1 MSLGFQNIKSFN
13 ILVTNMKQK
22 GGANMKIR
30 IRSGLILSML
40 LLVGLVCGITQ
51 AVAGV
56 PALKPIAEY
65 DGASLYKAG
74 KFNVVELHGTF
85 RQMGRQ
91 YGYLLKDDLKKF
103 YTVAIVDGLVKEKHL
118 DYKVGKYVAEEIFS
132 RCPQRFREIFY
143 GIAETSG
150 MELEKLLILNEL
162 VTLAHVMG
170 EDVPCSFIA
179 TWGDYSADGMMITGR
194 HFDYPELFNKFADFV
209 TVTVF
214 NPTDGSVPTA
224 TVGFLGGIEAVTVM
238 NRGGLFAEVNDGTPS
253 GGNIIM
259 ENRILNFIQILDF
272 LFNSSDMTQL
282 DAAMFSTQPA
292 VAILLNVAD
301 SNVSYSYEWA
311 TFGIR
316 RRGQDKPGLL
326 VSTNHFVDP
335 SWKIAHSAG
344 DIFQTLSR
352 RANLLALGEKYKGEF
367 SVKVM
372 MEVLDTPY
380 AKGGAQRPHNIYET
394 IFVPKDLKLWV
405 KTLGTSRWEAV
416 DLARHF
422 DNKVN

>member
-1 MSLGFQNIKSFN
+1 MKRRAFLFLG
-13 ILVTNMKQK
+13 
-22 GGANMKIR
+22 
-30 IRSGLILSML
+30 ML
-40 LLVGLVCGITQ
+40 LLVGLVFGQAQ
-51 AVAGV
+51 AVAGE
-56 PALKPIAEY
+56 PGLKPISEY
-65 DGASLYKAG
+65 EGASLYKAG
-74 KFNVVELHGTF
+74 KFNVVELHGNF

-91 YGYLLKDDLKKF
+91 YGHLLKDDLKKF
-103 YTVAIVDGLVKEKHL
+103 YKLAIVDGLVKEKHL

-143 GIAETSG
+143 GVAETSG
-150 MELEKLLILNEL
+150 MELEKLLVLNEL

-170 EDVPCSFIA
+170 EDVHCSFIA
-179 TWGDYSADGMMITGR
+179 TWGDYSADRTMITGR

-238 NRGGLFAEVNDGTPS
+238 NRAGLFAEVNDGTPS

-259 ENRILNFIQILDF
+259 ENRILNFIQILGF

-282 DAAMFSTQPA
+282 DAAVFSSKPA

-301 SNVSYSYEWA
+301 EKVAYSYEWP

-335 SWKIAHSAG
+335 SWKIAHSSG

-352 RANLLALGEKYKGEF
+352 RANLLALGEKYKGKF

-372 MEVLDTPY
+372 MKVLDTPY
-380 AKGGAQRPHNIYET
+380 DKGGAQRSHNIYET
-394 IFVPKDLKLWV
+394 IFVPKNLNLWV
-405 KTLGTSRWEAV
+405 KTPGTSDWEAV
-416 DLARHF
+416 DLTHHF
-422 DNKVN
+422 DKKVK

>member
-1 MSLGFQNIKSFN
+1 
-13 ILVTNMKQK
+13 MKTR
-22 GGANMKIR
+22 GV
-30 IRSGLILSML
+30 LFLSIL
-40 LLVGLVCGITQ
+40 LLAGLAFGQ
-51 AVAGV
+51 ARAVAAG
-56 PALKPIAEY
+56 PAPKPIAKYE
-65 DGASLYKAG
+65 GGLLYKAG
-74 KFNVVELHGTF
+74 KFNVVELHGNF

-103 YTVAIVDGLVKEKHL
+103 YKVAIDDELVKEKHL
-118 DYKVGKYVAEEIFS
+118 DYEVGKYVANEIFK

-143 GIAETSG
+143 GMAETSG

-170 EDVPCSFIA
+170 EDVHCSFIA
-179 TWGDYSADGMMITGR
+179 TWGDYSVGGTMITGR
-194 HFDYPELFNKFADFV
+194 HFDYPAFFNKFADFV

-224 TVGFLGGIEAVTVM
+224 TVGFLGAIEAVTVM

-259 ENRILNFIQILDF
+259 ENRILNFIQILGF

-282 DAAMFSTQPA
+282 DAALFSSQPA
-292 VAILLNVAD
+292 VSILLNVAD
-301 SNVSYSYEWA
+301 ENVAYSYEWP

-316 RRGQDKPGLL
+316 CRVPDKPGLL

-335 SWKIAHSAG
+335 SWKIAHSTG

-352 RANLLALGEKYKGEF
+352 RTNLLALGEKYKGTF

-380 AKGGAQRPHNIYET
+380 DKGGAQRPHNIYET
-394 IFVPKDLKLWV
+394 IFVPKNLKLWV
-405 KTLGTSRWEAV
+405 KTPGTSGWEAV

-422 DNKVN
+422 DKKDKH

>member
-1 MSLGFQNIKSFN
+1 MKTRSV
-13 ILVTNMKQK
+13 LV
-22 GGANMKIR
+22 
-30 IRSGLILSML
+30 LSVL
-40 LLVGLVCGITQ
+40 LLFGVAFGITQ
-51 AVAGV
+51 AVAGELG
-56 PALKPIAEY
+56 LKPIAQYE
-65 DGASLYKAG
+65 GASLYKAG
-74 KFNVVELHGTF
+74 KFNVVELHGNF

-91 YGYLLKDDLKKF
+91 YGHLLKDDLQNF
-103 YTVAIVDGLVKEKHL
+103 YKLAIVDGLVKEKHL
-118 DYKVGKYVAEEIFS
+118 DYKLGKYVAAEIFS

-170 EDVPCSFIA
+170 EDVHCSFIA
-179 TWGDYSADGMMITGR
+179 TWGDYSADGTMITGR
-194 HFDYPELFNKFADFV
+194 HFDYPELFNKFADYV
-209 TVTVF
+209 TVTIF

-282 DAAMFSTQPA
+282 DAAMFSSKPA

-301 SNVSYSYEWA
+301 STVAYSYEWP

-316 RRGQDKPGLL
+316 RRGQDKPGIL

-335 SWKIAHSAG
+335 SWWIAPPPG
-344 DIFQTLSR
+344 DIFQTITR
-352 RANLLALGEKYKGEF
+352 RANLLALGEKYKGTF

-380 AKGGAQRPHNIYET
+380 EKGGAQRPHNIYET
-394 IFVPKDLKLWV
+394 IFVPKNLKLWV
-405 KTLGTSRWEAV
+405 KTPASSDWEAV

-422 DNKVN
+422 DKKVKY